1 MPIEIYL
8 KTEPYHENQDYK
20 TNEIYHFNNPMRVSR
35 DMQYIVER
43 TCECFDF
50 KVFHFQIEE
59 TTLLTT
65 LDPAGYIAGDAL
77 CLGEID
83 YSQYYGEDPIVSV
96 AKGFN
101 HKKFNLEKAT
111 TKQQIAMLYR
121 GLPEEVDYI
130 AKNTSNRNLILHLT
144 KLYPL
149 EYGQWFLNFKN
160 EEVIEN
166 LLKTKHTEWLE
177 IFYRHKKPW
186 IKALVAKYGGEH
198 YRNLFKN
205 DKSPYVRCAVLRAT
219 PDLDVHY
226 EQFLKDSHCDVL
238 TELAQIA
245 NEEQLEALIDEV
257 ENRIKKTTQSH
268 HFMENKIKLIEEL
281 IKRARLIKP
290 ELLSKIDEW
299 TVWLEW
305 YAVTLLIR
313 YGDNAIR
320 NQYLNTNNDDKRLDI
335 LMAGG
340 YPYCQYFQ
348 NEQEATIRFQNKW
361 IENFAQTKT
370 HNDVCVLNLYENELR
385 YLNNEQIKL
394 GLLREKNE
402 FRKKAFQIVYD
413 ERKRAG
419 QIG

>member
-1 MPIEIYL
+1 MPIEIFL
-8 KTEPYHENQDYK
+8 KTETYHENQDYK
-20 TNEIYHFNNPMRVSR
+20 TNEIYHFDKPMRVSR
-35 DMQYIVER
+35 DMQAIIED
-43 TCECFDF
+43 THECFDF
-50 KVFHFQIEE
+50 KVFRFQIDEI
-59 TTLLTT
+59 TLLTDLNPT
-65 LDPAGYIAGDAL
+65 GYMAGDAL

-121 GLPEEVDYI
+121 GVPEEVDYI
-130 AKNTSNRNLILHLT
+130 ARYTSNRNVILHLT

-166 LLKTKHTEWLE
+166 LLKTKRPEWLE
-177 IFYRHKKPW
+177 IFSRHQEPW
-186 IKALVAKYGGEH
+186 IKALVAKHGGEH

-219 PDLDVHY
+219 PDLNANY
-226 EQFLKDSHCDVL
+226 EQFLKDTHCDVL
-238 TELAQIA
+238 AELAQIA
-245 NEEQLEALIDEV
+245 NEDQLEALIDEV
-257 ENRIKKTTQSH
+257 EKRIKKPKQSP
-268 HFMENKIKLIEEL
+268 HFMKNKIVLVEQLIERAKLIN
-281 IKRARLIKP
+281 P
-290 ELLSKIDEW
+290 QLLSKIDEW

-348 NEQEATIRFQNKW
+348 NEREPAIRFQNEW

-394 GLLREKNE
+394 GLLHEKNE

-413 ERKRAG
+413 DRKRAG
-419 QIG
+419 QID

>member
-20 TNEIYHFNNPMRVSR
+20 TNEIYHFDKPIHVSR

-50 KVFHFQIEE
+50 KVFRFQIEE
-59 TTLLTT
+59 ITQLTT
-65 LDPAGYIAGDAL
+65 LDPAGYMAGDAL
-77 CLGEID
+77 CLGEIN

-96 AKGFN
+96 TKGFN

-121 GLPEEVDYI
+121 GVPEEVEYI
-130 AKNTSNRNLILHLT
+130 ARYTWNRNVIVHLT

-149 EYGQWFLNFKN
+149 KYGHWFLNSKN
-160 EEVIEN
+160 EEIIEN
-166 LLKTKHTEWLE
+166 LLKTKKPEWLE
-177 IFYRHKKPW
+177 IFSRHQEPW
-186 IKALVAKYGGEH
+186 IKALVVKYGGEH

-219 PDLDVHY
+219 PDLDTHY
-226 EQFLKDSHCDVL
+226 EKFLKDTHCDVL
-238 TELAQIA
+238 AELAQIA
-245 NEEQLEALIDEV
+245 NEDQLEALIDEV
-257 ENRIKKTTQSH
+257 ENRINKTSH
-268 HFMENKIKLIEEL
+268 SPHFTRNKIVLIEKL
-281 IKRARLIKP
+281 IKRAKLINP
-290 ELLSKIDEW
+290 QLLSRIDEW

-305 YAVTLLIR
+305 YAETLLIR
-313 YGDNAIR
+313 YGDNATR
-320 NQYLNTNNDDKRLDI
+320 NKFINTNDNEKRLDI

-340 YPYCQYFQ
+340 YPYCQHFQ
-348 NEQEATIRFQNKW
+348 NEREPAIRFQNEW
-361 IENFAQTKT
+361 IKEFAKTKT

-394 GLLREKNE
+394 GLLYEKNE
-402 FRKKAFQIVYD
+402 FRKKALQIVYD
-413 ERKRAG
+413 DRKRAG
-419 QIG
+419 QID

>member
-1 MPIEIYL
+1 MPIDIYL
-8 KTEPYHENQDYK
+8 KTEPHHENQDYK
-20 TNEIYHFNNPMRVSR
+20 TNEIYHFDEPMRVSR
-35 DMQYIVER
+35 DIQSIVDV
-43 TCECFDF
+43 THECFDF
-50 KVFHFQIEE
+50 KVFRFQIDQI
-59 TTLLTT
+59 TLLTDLNPT
-65 LDPAGYIAGDAL
+65 GYIAGDAL

-83 YSQYYGEDPIVSV
+83 YSQYYDQDPIVSV

-121 GLPEEVDYI
+121 GVPEEVDYI
-130 AKNTSNRNLILHLT
+130 AKNTSNRNVILHLT

-149 EYGQWFLNFKN
+149 KYGQWFLNFKN

-166 LLKTKHTEWLE
+166 LLKIKHPEWLE
-177 IFYRHKKPW
+177 IFSRHQEPW
-186 IKALVAKYGGEH
+186 IKALVVKYGGEH

-219 PDLDVHY
+219 PDLDNHY
-226 EQFLKDSHCDVL
+226 EHFLKDSHCDVL
-238 TELAQIA
+238 AELAQIA
-245 NEEQLEALIDEV
+245 NEDQLEALIDEV
-257 ENRIKKTTQSH
+257 ENRINKTRQSP
-268 HFMENKIKLIEEL
+268 HFTRNKIVLIEKL
-281 IKRARLIKP
+281 IKRAKLIKP
-290 ELLSKIDEW
+290 QLLSKIDEG
-299 TVWLEW
+299 TIWLEW

-313 YGDNAIR
+313 YGDNTIR
-320 NQYLNTNNDDKRLDI
+320 NQYLNANDDEKRLDI

-348 NEQEATIRFQNKW
+348 NEREPAIRFQNEW
-361 IENFAQTKT
+361 IKEFAKTKT

-394 GLLREKNE
+394 GLLHEKNE

-413 ERKRAG
+413 DRKRAG
-419 QIG
+419 QID

>member
-1 MPIEIYL
+1 MPIDIYL
-8 KTEPYHENQDYK
+8 KTEPYHETQDYK
-20 TNEIYHFNNPMRVSR
+20 TNEIYHFDNPMRVSR
-35 DMQYIVER
+35 DMQSIVED
-43 TCECFDF
+43 THECFDF
-50 KVFHFQIEE
+50 KIFRFQIEE
-59 TTLLTT
+59 ITLLTDLNPT
-65 LDPAGYIAGDAL
+65 GYIAGDAL

-83 YSQYYGEDPIVSV
+83 YSQYYAEDPIVSV

-121 GLPEEVDYI
+121 GVPDEVEYI
-130 AKNTSNRNLILHLT
+130 ARYTSNRNVIAHLT

-149 EYGQWFLNFKN
+149 KCGHWFLNYKN

-166 LLKTKHTEWLE
+166 LLKTKHPEWLE
-177 IFYRHKKPW
+177 IFSRHQEPW
-186 IKALVAKYGGEH
+186 IKALVAKHGGEH

-205 DKSPYVRCAVLRAT
+205 DKSPYVRCAVLKAT
-219 PDLDVHY
+219 PDLDTHY
-226 EQFLKDSHCDVL
+226 EQFLKDSHCEVL
-238 TELAQIA
+238 SEFAQIA
-245 NEEQLEALIDEV
+245 NEEQLEALINEV
-257 ENRIKKTTQSH
+257 ENRIKKTTQSP
-268 HFMENKIKLIEEL
+268 HFMKNKIVLIEKL
-281 IKRARLIKP
+281 IKRAKLINP
-290 ELLSKIDEW
+290 QLLSKIDEW

-313 YGDNAIR
+313 YGDNTIR

-348 NEQEATIRFQNKW
+348 NEREPAIRFQNEW
-361 IENFAQTKT
+361 IKDFAQTKT

-413 ERKRAG
+413 DRKRAG
-419 QIG
+419 QID

>member
-8 KTEPYHENQDYK
+8 KTEPYHKNQDYK
-20 TNEIYHFNNPMRVSR
+20 TNEIYHFDKPIHVSR
-35 DMQYIVER
+35 DMQCIVER

-50 KVFHFQIEE
+50 KVFRFQIEE
-59 TTLLTT
+59 ITQLTT

-83 YSQYYGEDPIVSV
+83 YSQYYAEDPIVSV
-96 AKGFN
+96 TKGFN

-111 TKQQIAMLYR
+111 TKQQIAILYR
-121 GLPEEVDYI
+121 GVPDELEYI
-130 AKNTSNRNLILHLT
+130 ARYTSNRNVIAHLT

-149 EYGQWFLNFKN
+149 KYGHWFLNFKN
-160 EEVIEN
+160 KEIIEN
-166 LLKTKHTEWLE
+166 LLKTKHPEWLE
-177 IFYRHKKPW
+177 IFSRHQEPW
-186 IKALVAKYGGEH
+186 IKALVVKYGGEH

-219 PDLDVHY
+219 PDLDAHY

-281 IKRARLIKP
+281 IKRAKLIKP
-290 ELLSKIDEW
+290 QLLSKIDEG
-299 TVWLEW
+299 TIWLEG
-305 YAVTLLIR
+305 YTETLLIQ
-313 YGDNAIR
+313 YGNNAIR
-320 NQYLNTNNDDKRLDI
+320 NQYLNTNDNEKRLDI

-340 YPYCQYFQ
+340 YPYCQHFQ
-348 NEQEATIRFQNKW
+348 NEREPTIRFQREW
-361 IENFAQTKT
+361 IENFAKTKT
-370 HNDVCVLNLYENELR
+370 HSDVCILNLYENELR

-394 GLLREKNE
+394 GLLHERNE

-413 ERKRAG
+413 DRKCAG
-419 QIG
+419 QID

>member
-20 TNEIYHFNNPMRVSR
+20 TNEIYHFDSPMRVSR

-121 GLPEEVDYI
+121 GVPEEVEYI
-130 AKNTSNRNLILHLT
+130 IRHTWNRNVIAHLT

-149 EYGQWFLNFKN
+149 KYGHWFLNFKN
-160 EEVIEN
+160 EEIIEN
-166 LLKTKHTEWLE
+166 LLKTKHPEWLE
-177 IFYRHKKPW
+177 IFSRHQEPW

-198 YRNLFKN
+198 YRNLLKN

-219 PDLDVHY
+219 PDLNNHY
-226 EQFLKDSHCDVL
+226 EQFLKDTHCDVL
-238 TELAQIA
+238 AEFAQIA
-245 NEEQLEALIDEV
+245 NEEQLEALINEV
-257 ENRIKKTTQSH
+257 ESRIKKTKQSP
-268 HFMENKIKLIEEL
+268 HFIRNKIVLVEQL
-281 IKRARLIKP
+281 IKRAKLINP
-290 ELLSKIDEW
+290 QLLSRIDE
-299 TVWLEW
+299 
-305 YAVTLLIR
+305 
-313 YGDNAIR
+313 
-320 NQYLNTNNDDKRLDI
+320 
-335 LMAGG
+335 
-340 YPYCQYFQ
+340 
-348 NEQEATIRFQNKW
+348 
-361 IENFAQTKT
+361 
-370 HNDVCVLNLYENELR
+370 
-385 YLNNEQIKL
+385 
-394 GLLREKNE
+394 
-402 FRKKAFQIVYD
+402 
-413 ERKRAG
+413 
-419 QIG
+419 

>member
-1 MPIEIYL
+1 MPIEVYL
-8 KTEPYHENQDYK
+8 KTEPHHKNQNYK
-20 TNEIYHFNNPMRVSR
+20 TNEIYHFDSPMRVSR

-83 YSQYYGEDPIVSV
+83 YSLYYTEDPIVSV

-101 HKKFNLEKAT
+101 HKKFNLETAT
-111 TKQQIAMLYR
+111 SKQQIAMLYR
-121 GLPEEVDYI
+121 GVPEEVDYI
-130 AKNTSNRNLILHLT
+130 AKNTSNRNVILHLT

-149 EYGQWFLNFKN
+149 KYGQWFLNFKN

-166 LLKTKHTEWLE
+166 LLKTKHPEWLE
-177 IFYRHKKPW
+177 LFSRHQEPW
-186 IKALVAKYGGEH
+186 IKTLVAKYGGEH
-198 YRNLFKN
+198 YRNLLKN

-219 PDLDVHY
+219 SDLDNHS
-226 EQFLKDSHCDVL
+226 EQFLKDTHCDVL
-238 TELAQIA
+238 AEFARIA
-245 NEEQLEALIDEV
+245 NEEQLEALIGEV
-257 ENRIKKTTQSH
+257 ESRIKKTTQSR
-268 HFMENKIKLIEEL
+268 HFMENKIVLVEQL
-281 IKRARLIKP
+281 IKRAKLINP
-290 ELLSKIDEW
+290 QLLSRINEW
-299 TVWLEW
+299 TAWLEW
-305 YAVTLLIR
+305 YAKTLLIR
-313 YGDNAIR
+313 YGDNTIR
-320 NQYLNTNNDDKRLDI
+320 NQYLNTNDNEKRLDI

-340 YPYCQYFQ
+340 YPYCQHFQ
-348 NEQEATIRFQNKW
+348 NEREPAIRFQNEW
-361 IENFAQTKT
+361 IKEFAKTKT

-394 GLLREKNE
+394 GLLHERNE

-413 ERKRAG
+413 DRKRAG
-419 QIG
+419 QID

>member
-20 TNEIYHFNNPMRVSR
+20 TNEIYHFDSPMRVSR

-59 TTLLTT
+59 ITQLTT

-83 YSQYYGEDPIVSV
+83 YSLYYAEDPIVSV
-96 AKGFN
+96 AKAFN
-101 HKKFNLEKAT
+101 HKKFNLDKAT
-111 TKQQIAMLYR
+111 TKEQIAMLYR
-121 GLPEEVDYI
+121 GVPEEVDYI
-130 AKNTSNRNLILHLT
+130 AKNTSNRNVILHLT

-149 EYGQWFLNFKN
+149 EYGERFLNSNN
-160 EEVIEN
+160 EEIIEN
-166 LLKTKHTEWLE
+166 LLKTQNADWLDH
-177 IFYRHKKPW
+177 FVHYYDPRFR
-186 IKALVAKYGGEH
+186 ALVAKYAECH
-198 YRNLFKN
+198 HTIELEN
-205 DKSPYVRCAVLRAT
+205 DKSPYVRAMVMKTDPNLAESYIKYINDT
-219 PDLDVHY
+219 
-226 EQFLKDSHCDVL
+226 HCHVL
-238 TELAQIA
+238 TELAKIA

-257 ENRIKKTTQSH
+257 ENRIKKNTQSP
-268 HFMENKIKLIEEL
+268 HFIKNKIGLVEKL
-281 IKRARLIKP
+281 IKRAKLINP
-290 ELLSKIDEW
+290 QLISRIDEW

-305 YAVTLLIR
+305 YAQTLLIQ

-320 NQYLNTNNDDKRLDI
+320 NQYINTNDDERRLDI

-348 NEQEATIRFQNKW
+348 NEREQAIRFQNKW
-361 IENFAQTKT
+361 IEEFAKTKT

-394 GLLREKNE
+394 GLLHERNK

-413 ERKRAG
+413 DRKRAG
-419 QIG
+419 QID

>member
-1 MPIEIYL
+1 MPIEIFL
-8 KTEPYHENQDYK
+8 KTEPYHKNQDYK
-20 TNEIYHFNNPMRVSR
+20 TNEIYHFDKPIHVSR

-77 CLGEID
+77 SLGEID
-83 YSQYYGEDPIVSV
+83 YSQYYAEDPIVSV

-121 GLPEEVDYI
+121 GVPEEVEYI
-130 AKNTSNRNLILHLT
+130 ARYTWNRNVIVHLT

-149 EYGQWFLNFKN
+149 KYGHWFLNSKN
-160 EEVIEN
+160 EEIIEN
-166 LLKTKHTEWLE
+166 LLKTKHPEWLE
-177 IFYRHKKPW
+177 IFSRHQEPW
-186 IKALVAKYGGEH
+186 IKALVVKYGGEY
-198 YRNLFKN
+198 YRNLFKK

-219 PDLDVHY
+219 PDLDTHY
-226 EQFLKDSHCDVL
+226 EHFLKDSHCDVL
-238 TELAQIA
+238 SEFAQIA
-245 NEEQLEALIDEV
+245 NKEQLEALIDEV

-268 HFMENKIKLIEEL
+268 HFMKNKIQLIEKL
-281 IKRARLIKP
+281 IKRAKLIKP
-290 ELLSKIDEW
+290 QLLSRIDEW

-320 NQYLNTNNDDKRLDI
+320 NQYLNTNNDEKWLDI

-348 NEQEATIRFQNKW
+348 NEREPAIRFQNEW
-361 IENFAQTKT
+361 IKEFAKTKT

-394 GLLREKNE
+394 GLLHERNE

-413 ERKRAG
+413 DRKRAG
-419 QIG
+419 QID

>member
-1 MPIEIYL
+1 MPIEIFL

-20 TNEIYHFNNPMRVSR
+20 TNEIYHFDNPIHVSR

-50 KVFHFQIEE
+50 KVFRFQIEE
-59 TTLLTT
+59 ITQLTT
-65 LDPAGYIAGDAL
+65 LDPTGYIAGDAL

-83 YSQYYGEDPIVSV
+83 YSQYYTEDPIVSV

-101 HKKFNLEKAT
+101 HKKFNLETST

-121 GLPEEVDYI
+121 GVPEEVEYI
-130 AKNTSNRNLILHLT
+130 ARHTWNRNVITHLT

-149 EYGQWFLNFKN
+149 KYGHWFLNFKN

-166 LLKTKHTEWLE
+166 LLKTKRPEWLE
-177 IFYRHKKPW
+177 IFSRHQEPW
-186 IKALVAKYGGEH
+186 IKALVAKHGGEH

-219 PDLDVHY
+219 PDLDPHY
-226 EQFLKDSHCDVL
+226 EHFLKDSHCDVL
-238 TELAQIA
+238 SELAQIA

-257 ENRIKKTTQSH
+257 EGRIKKPTQSH
-268 HFMENKIKLIEEL
+268 HFIKNKIVLVEKL
-281 IKRARLIKP
+281 IKRAKLIKP
-290 ELLSKIDEW
+290 QLLSKIDEW
-299 TVWLEW
+299 TVWLES

-320 NQYLNTNNDDKRLDI
+320 NQYLNTNNDEKWLDI

-348 NEQEATIRFQNKW
+348 NERDASIHFQNEW
-361 IENFAQTKT
+361 IEKFAKEQT

-385 YLNNEQIKL
+385 YLNNKQIKL
-394 GLLREKNE
+394 GLKLEKNE

-413 ERKRAG
+413 DRKRAG
-419 QIG
+419 QIH

>member
-1 MPIEIYL
+1 MPIEIFL
-8 KTEPYHENQDYK
+8 KTEPYHKNQDYK
-20 TNEIYHFNNPMRVSR
+20 TNEIYHFDKPIHVSR

-43 TCECFDF
+43 TYECFDF

-177 IFYRHKKPW
+177 IFYRHKEPW

-219 PDLDVHY
+219 PDLDAHY

-313 YGDNAIR
+313 YGDNTIR

-348 NEQEATIRFQNKW
+348 NEREATIRFQNKW

-394 GLLREKNE
+394 GLLHEKNE

-413 ERKRAG
+413 DRKRAG
-419 QIG
+419 QID

>member
-8 KTEPYHENQDYK
+8 KTEPYHKSQDYK
-20 TNEIYHFNNPMRVSR
+20 TNEIYHFDNPIRVSR
-35 DMQYIVER
+35 GMQSIVED
-43 TCECFDF
+43 THECFDF
-50 KVFHFQIEE
+50 KVFRFQIDQI
-59 TTLLTT
+59 TLLTDLNPT
-65 LDPAGYIAGDAL
+65 GYIAGDAL

-83 YSQYYGEDPIVSV
+83 YSQYYAEDPIVSV

-101 HKKFNLEKAT
+101 HKKFNLETAT

-177 IFYRHKKPW
+177 IFYRHKEPW
-186 IKALVAKYGGEH
+186 IKALVAKYGGKH

-219 PDLDVHY
+219 PDLDAHY

-257 ENRIKKTTQSH
+257 ESRIKKTTQSP
-268 HFMENKIKLIEEL
+268 HFMKNKIVLIEKL
-281 IKRARLIKP
+281 IKRAKLINP
-290 ELLSKIDEW
+290 QLLSRIDEW

-335 LMAGG
+335 LMTGG

-348 NEQEATIRFQNKW
+348 NEREATIRFQNKW

-394 GLLREKNE
+394 GLLHEKNE

-413 ERKRAG
+413 DRKRAG
-419 QIG
+419 QID